1 MENKLWYKQ
10 IFGLRSLKTAVAVV
24 IAIFAVDILQLNS
37 PSIVATAVIT
47 AMATNI
53 HESFAASMF
62 RTLSTLIGVLL
73 AIVFQL
79 INFANP
85 FSAGLGVLIIIVV
98 CNFLGIKK
106 ALVLAT
112 LIFITV
118 LTYEFETDQD
128 LFMYGVYRMIDTMV
142 GSIIALVVN
151 IVLFRPKQEKFLIES
166 YLSLVPQIEKSLLEI
181 VIGKKINQNQLI
193 DGLYQLNTNYRN
205 LRNDTRYKMNE
216 HIDIINI
223 EELNNKFR
231 MAISILIDINHMDNS
246 YNLTSKTVEYVNG
259 YYDKKIL
266 PVSELEDT
274 DLVTQFS
281 IVYNYEVRK
290 VVITL
295 KSINNALDKFVK
307 IYG

>member
-1 MENKLWYKQ
+1 MKERKFYNR
-10 IFGLRSLKTAVAVV
+10 IIGMRSIKTAAAVI
-24 IAIFAVDILQLNS
+24 IALIAVDLLQLKS

-53 HESFAASMF
+53 HESFAASLF
-62 RTLSTLIGVLL
+62 RTLSTLIGVVL
-73 AIVFQL
+73 AIAFQL
-79 INFANP
+79 LNFANP
-85 FSAGLGVLIIIVV
+85 FSAGLGVLIIIIA
-98 CNFLGIKK
+98 CNLLGIQK

-112 LIFITV
+112 LIFISV
-118 LTYEFETDQD
+118 LTYEFETDRD
-128 LFMYGVYRMIDTMV
+128 LVMYAVYRLIDTMV

-166 YLSLVPQIEKSLLEI
+166 YLALVPQIETSLIDI
-181 VIGKKINQNQLI
+181 VNGRKINHSQLI
-193 DGLYQLNTNYRN
+193 EGLYLLNTNYRN
-205 LRNDTRYKMNE
+205 LRNDTKYKMNE

-246 YNLTSKTVEYVNG
+246 NNLTKKSVDFVNN
-259 YYDKKIL
+259 YYNEKIL
-266 PVSELEDT
+266 PESEMEDT